1 MIHSFKIADKY
12 LVLFVESGKLLEV
25 DKLVYN
31 IINNLSVDGF
41 DENDVIF
48 ARQEIAQLIN
58 NENNLPLLT
67 KENYVSVK
75 DYNLK
80 ALCLHLSHDCNLRC
94 KYCFADTGS
103 YSGERINMDRQV
115 AFKAIDLLI
124 SNSIRHNLEVDFFG
138 GEPLINFTVLKETV
152 KYANE
157 QALIHNKQFKFTTTT
172 NGILLNDEIS
182 NYLNDTMDN
191 VVLSI
196 DGRPQ
201 INDNARPTINNK
213 GSYDLIIDKFKHF
226 AQLRGN
232 KSYYIRG
239 TFTNANLDFSND
251 VLFLNDIGF
260 KQISVEPVVLPFNHS
275 MAISNSDVD
284 IICNEYEKL
293 AIEYVNRRTGDK
305 WFSFFHFNVDAANG
319 PCINKRLKGCGA
331 GGEYLAIAPN
341 GDIYPCHQFVGNS
354 QFYIGNVL
362 DNTMNNSVRD
372 KLISNNLFNKPA
384 CNSCFARYHCGGGC
398 AANAINFNGD
408 ANIPYDISCKLMR
421 KRLECALY
429 VYVSENN

>member
-226 AQLRGN
+226 AQLRGG

-260 KQISVEPVVLPFNHS
+260 KQISVEPVVLAFDHS
-275 MAISNSDVD
+275 MAISGSDVD
-284 IICNEYEKL
+284 NICNEYEKL

-362 DNTMNNSVRD
+362 DNTINNSVRD

-384 CNSCFARYHCGGGC
+384 CDSCFARYHCGGGC

-408 ANIPYDISCKLMR
+408 VNIPYDISCKLMR